1 MRQYDRFMW
10 YRVSKFG
17 CKGTT
22 KKRDTQEKKGK
33 KSCRKGY
40 VRIEHLAGA
49 AVNRL
54 HRKLQRE
61 DAPGKRKKG
70 GKTKKIARALA
81 YVKLLLY
88 LCTMIRHFLDYIAI
102 ERKYSPRTV
111 EAYRDDLRDFG
122 RFMGWSAKGAD
133 PLVVSAE
140 QVRKVGEDD
149 VKTWMLEM
157 LEQEKQSP
165 RSVKRKLSALRSFYR
180 FMLRTGKVTRD
191 VTARVVPPKAD
202 KPLPV
207 FFRPAEMAEEERLSD
222 ERLATCGDSFEDI
235 RDALI
240 IEMLYQTG
248 MRQAEMLGLQDK
260 DLDLQQGQVR
270 IFGKR
275 RKERIVP
282 FGPALAEQIK
292 EYMEARAELITG
304 PQTFFVKQSKSGEV
318 VPMTKNTLY
327 NIVRTRMGEV
337 STLKKHSPHVL
348 RHTFA
353 TTMLDNGADIRTIQA
368 LLGHASLSTTQVYT
382 HTTFEQIK
390 RVYMETHP
398 RAKKDKK

>member
-1 MRQYDRFMW
+1 
-10 YRVSKFG
+10 
-17 CKGTT
+17 
-22 KKRDTQEKKGK
+22 
-33 KSCRKGY
+33 
-40 VRIEHLAGA
+40 
-49 AVNRL
+49 
-54 HRKLQRE
+54 
-61 DAPGKRKKG
+61 
-70 GKTKKIARALA
+70 
-81 YVKLLLY
+81 
-88 LCTMIRHFLDYIAI
+88 MIQHFLDYIAI

-157 LEQEKQSP
+157 LEKEKQSP

-180 FMLRTGKVTRD
+180 FLLRTGKVARD

-207 FFRPAEMAEEERLSD
+207 FFRPAEMEAALAPSGSPIEGERFVD
-222 ERLATCGDSFEDI
+222 GESFENL
-235 RDALI
+235 RDLLI

-398 RAKKDKK
+398 RAKKDKNEVFGSQKQEK

>member
-1 MRQYDRFMW
+1 
-10 YRVSKFG
+10 
-17 CKGTT
+17 
-22 KKRDTQEKKGK
+22 
-33 KSCRKGY
+33 
-40 VRIEHLAGA
+40 
-49 AVNRL
+49 
-54 HRKLQRE
+54 
-61 DAPGKRKKG
+61 
-70 GKTKKIARALA
+70 
-81 YVKLLLY
+81 
-88 LCTMIRHFLDYIAI
+88 MIQHFLDYIAI

-157 LEQEKQSP
+157 LEKEKQSP

-180 FMLRTGKVTRD
+180 FLLRTGKVTRD

-207 FFRPAEMAEEERLSD
+207 FFRPAEMEAALAPSGSPIEGERFVD
-222 ERLATCGDSFEDI
+222 GESFENL
-235 RDALI
+235 RDLLI

-292 EYMEARAELITG
+292 EYMEARDALCSTT
-304 PQTFFVKQSKSGEV
+304 PAVFFVKRSRGGEI
-318 VPMTKNTLY
+318 VPLTKNTLY

-398 RAKKDKK
+398 RAKKERK

>member
-1 MRQYDRFMW
+1 
-10 YRVSKFG
+10 
-17 CKGTT
+17 
-22 KKRDTQEKKGK
+22 
-33 KSCRKGY
+33 
-40 VRIEHLAGA
+40 
-49 AVNRL
+49 
-54 HRKLQRE
+54 
-61 DAPGKRKKG
+61 
-70 GKTKKIARALA
+70 
-81 YVKLLLY
+81 
-88 LCTMIRHFLDYIAI
+88 MIQHFLDYIAI

-157 LEQEKQSP
+157 LEEEKQSP

-180 FMLRTGKVTRD
+180 FLLRTGKVTRD

-207 FFRPAEMAEEERLSD
+207 FFRPAEMEAAVAPSGSPMKGEGLAGEE
-222 ERLATCGDSFEDI
+222 SFEHL
-235 RDALI
+235 RDTLI

-260 DLDLQQGQVR
+260 DFDLQQGQVR

>member
-1 MRQYDRFMW
+1 
-10 YRVSKFG
+10 
-17 CKGTT
+17 
-22 KKRDTQEKKGK
+22 
-33 KSCRKGY
+33 
-40 VRIEHLAGA
+40 
-49 AVNRL
+49 
-54 HRKLQRE
+54 
-61 DAPGKRKKG
+61 
-70 GKTKKIARALA
+70 
-81 YVKLLLY
+81 
-88 LCTMIRHFLDYIAI
+88 MIQHFLDYIAI

-157 LEQEKQSP
+157 LEKDKQSP

-180 FMLRTGKVTRD
+180 FLLRTGKVTRD

-202 KPLPV
+202 KPSPV
-207 FFRPAEMAEEERLSD
+207 FFRPAEMEAALAPSGSPIEGERFVD
-222 ERLATCGDSFEDI
+222 GENFENL
-235 RDALI
+235 RDLLI

-398 RAKKDKK
+398 RAKKEKK